1 MSVTG
6 IQIMITLYITAISF
20 AIDCLKMV
28 EANYPE
34 RLKKCYVINGKI
46 QTVSERLLIQGSL
59 MNAMRDEF
67 ALDNKLTSQL
77 ICIHI

>member
-1 MSVTG
+1 MNVTG
-6 IQIMITLYITAISF
+6 IQIMTTLYITAISF

-46 QTVSERLLIQGSL
+46 QTVSKRLLQGSL